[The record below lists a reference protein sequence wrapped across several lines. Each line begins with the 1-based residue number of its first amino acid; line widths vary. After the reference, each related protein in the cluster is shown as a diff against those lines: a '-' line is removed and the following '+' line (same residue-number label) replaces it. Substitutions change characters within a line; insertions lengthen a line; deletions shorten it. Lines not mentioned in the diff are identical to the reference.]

1 MVREYT
7 SKVDKLEANEVK
19 REKDEETGEQN
30 NIIKMETPLMITAG
44 PGMGMPPQ
52 YAQQYAP
59 GYSQQNIPY
68 PGYGI

>member
-19 REKDEETGEQN
+19 REKEEETGEQN

-59 GYSQQNIPY
+59 GYPQQNLPY
-68 PGYGI
+68 PGYGM